1 MVSRG
6 VRWPACGGEPAAR
19 AGAGDRYHR
28 GVAATTSSQA
38 ALSGWEL
45 FGDLDEAE
53 ARVLAAR
60 LRPFAAAAG
69 ELVAAQGGPA
79 DRLFLVESGRLDA
92 HVAEADGAR
101 ELLSSV
107 GPGEHLG
114 EMALNHAM
122 LRLATITAR
131 EATRGWVLRADDF
144 AALRAAQD
152 PGALKVLLRL
162 ARLLCARLRLRTQ
175 GITGVAETAEAPEG
189 AGPEVFD
196 GPGPAEP
203 VALAE
208 LRVLE
213 FFRDF
218 ADAELTALRGL
229 LRRWQIPRG
238 RRVTTAGTAGSSA
251 CVIASGAI
259 EIEVKRGERR
269 QQLAVVG
276 PGKLFGMVALVDG
289 GPRRTTCTA
298 REDAVLLELRKPD
311 FAAIMAAGGP
321 LAFRLIERINRN
333 LIASQRHANREVV
346 RLSQV
351 DAPGHAAARHAAH
364 THAAHYVAGV
374 PGEFDDVETPSDP
387 GFEREAR
394 QLFEREALIAKIRRS
409 VIGDDVV
416 IDGPFGPR
424 RLVYADYTASGRSLS
439 FIEDFVRNEVMPL
452 YANTH
457 TESSGTGAQ
466 TSRLRE
472 DARAIIH
479 AAVHGGP
486 DDIVLFCGSGATGA
500 IAKLIDVLGLHIPGD
515 LDAQYGFRAQI
526 PAEQR
531 PVVFVGPYEHHSND
545 LPWRLSIADCVMI
558 DEDDDGRID
567 LVQLERE
574 LVHYAARP
582 LKIGSFSA
590 ASNVTGIISD
600 DVAIARLLHRH
611 GALSLW
617 DYAAAGPY
625 LPIDMNPAAD
635 AAKDAVFLS
644 PHKFIG
650 GPGTPGVLVVKR
662 TLLRNSVP
670 TVPGGGTVSWVSP
683 TDFKFLSDAVQRE
696 EGGTP
701 GIIESIRAGLVF
713 QLKQAVG
720 AAEIR
725 ARESA
730 FVHQAIAV
738 WRRNPSLWVLGNL
751 ELDRLSIVSLVIRHG
766 SGHLHWNFVVA
777 LLNDLFGIQ
786 ARGGCSCAGP
796 YGHSLF
802 KIGEAQSVA
811 YQQIIDAG
819 YCGIKPGWFRVNF
832 NYFISEQAFQYIV
845 AAIDLVAREGWKL
858 LPLYRFD
865 PCTAMWTH
873 VRGRPRPPLSLH
885 ELRYAGGE
893 LEFSSLRQSEPEA
906 TLAGYLRQ
914 AEEILARA
922 GDLCPEPIVDP
933 CLSEAA
939 ASLRWFPLPGEAQR
953 RLKSQ

>member
-1 MVSRG
+1 MRG
-6 VRWPACGGEPAAR
+6 
-19 AGAGDRYHR
+19 GASLGYHR
-28 GVAATTSSQA
+28 GVAATTSSRA
-38 ALSGWEL
+38 ALAGWEL
-45 FGDLDEAE
+45 FSDLDEVE
-53 ARVLAAR
+53 ARALADR
-60 LRPFAAAAG
+60 LRPFTAAAG
-69 ELVAAQGGPA
+69 EVVAAQGGPA
-79 DRLFLVESGRLDA
+79 DRLFLVEAGRLDA

-131 EATRGWVLRADDF
+131 EATSGWALLADDF
-144 AALRAAQD
+144 AALRTEQA

-175 GITGVAETAEAPEG
+175 GITGVAETGEARVD

-218 ADAELTALRGL
+218 ADAELMALRGL
-229 LRRWQIPRG
+229 LRRWTIPRG
-238 RRVTTAGTAGSSA
+238 RRVTTAGSPGSSA

-276 PGKLFGMVALVDG
+276 PGKLFGMVSLIDG

-298 REDAVLLELRKPD
+298 REDAVLLELRAPD
-311 FAAIMAAGGP
+311 FAAIMAGGGP
-321 LAFRLIERINRN
+321 LAFRLVERINRN

-351 DAPGHAAARHAAH
+351 DAPGHAAARHAAQ
-364 THAAHYVAGV
+364 THAAHYVLGRGGGVAGV
-374 PGEFDDVETPSDP
+374 PGEFDDTGALADWAETAA
-387 GFEREAR
+387 AR
-394 QLFEREALIAKIRRS
+394 QAFEREALIAKIRRS

-416 IDGPFGPR
+416 IEGPFGPR

-479 AAVHGGP
+479 AAVNGGA
-486 DDIVLFCGSGATGA
+486 DDIVLFVGSGATGA
-500 IAKLIDVLGLHIPGD
+500 IAKLIDVLGLSIPSD

-531 PVVFVGPYEHHSND
+531 PVVFIGPYEHHSND

-574 LVHYAARP
+574 LMHYAARP

-635 AAKDAVFLS
+635 AAKDAVFIS

-701 GIIESIRAGLVF
+701 AIIESIRAGLVF
-713 QLKQAVG
+713 QLKEAVG

-725 ARESA
+725 ARESE
-730 FVHQAIAV
+730 FVRQAIAV
-738 WRRNPSLWVLGNL
+738 WRRNESLWVLGNV

-766 SGHLHWNFVVA
+766 NGHLHWNYVVA

-819 YCGIKPGWFRVNF
+819 FCGIKPGWFRVNF

-865 PCTAMWTH
+865 PCSAMWTH

-922 GDLCPEPIVDP
+922 GELCPEPIVDP
-933 CLSEAA
+933 SLSEAA

-953 RLKSQ
+953 RLRD

>member
-1 MVSRG
+1 MTG
-6 VRWPACGGEPAAR
+6 AR
-19 AGAGDRYHR
+19 ALLAK
-28 GVAATTSSQA
+28 
-38 ALSGWEL
+38 WEL
-45 FGDLDEAE
+45 LADLDEGEAQQLAE
-53 ARVLAAR
+53 R
-60 LRPFAAAAG
+60 LRPFSAAAG
-69 ELVAAQGGPA
+69 ELVVAQGGPA
-79 DRLFLVESGRLDA
+79 DRLFLVETGRLDA

-131 EATRGWVLRADDF
+131 EATSGWVLLADDF
-144 AALRAAQD
+144 AVLRAAQA

-162 ARLLCARLRLRTQ
+162 ARLLCARLRRRTE
-175 GITGVAETAEAPEG
+175 GITGVTVAADAAEV
-189 AGPEVFD
+189 GPELFD

-218 ADAELTALRGL
+218 ADAELAALRGI

-289 GPRRTTCTA
+289 GPRRTTCTV
-298 REDAVLLELRKPD
+298 REDAVLLELRAPD

-321 LAFRLIERINRN
+321 LAFRLIDRINRN

-351 DAPGHAAARHAAH
+351 DAPGHEAARHAAQ
-364 THAAHYVAGV
+364 TQAAHYVAGA
-374 PGEFDDVETPSDP
+374 PREFDASEAETDAA
-387 GFEREAR
+387 EAVAARE
-394 QLFEREALIAKIRRS
+394 LFEREALIAKIRRS

-416 IDGPFGPR
+416 LDGPFGPR

-439 FIEDFVRNEVMPL
+439 FIEDFLRNEVMPF

-466 TSRLRE
+466 TSRLRS

-479 AAVHGGP
+479 AAVNGGA
-486 DDIVLFCGSGATGA
+486 DDVVLFVGSGATAA

-515 LDAQYGFRAQI
+515 LDAQYGFAAQI
-526 PAEQR
+526 PEAQR
-531 PVVFVGPYEHHSND
+531 PVVFIGPYEHHSND
-545 LPWRLSIADCVMI
+545 LQWRLSIADCVMI
-558 DEDDDGRID
+558 DEDEDGCID
-567 LVQLERE
+567 LAQLERE
-574 LVHYAARP
+574 LLHYAARP

-600 DVAIARLLHRH
+600 DVAITRLLHRH

-625 LPIDMNPAAD
+625 LPIDMNPAG
-635 AAKDAVFLS
+635 AAKDAVFIS

-662 TLLRNSVP
+662 ALLKNSVP

-683 TDFKFLSDAVQRE
+683 TEVTFQRDAVRRE
-696 EGGTP
+696 EAGTP
-701 GIIESIRAGLVF
+701 AIIESIRAGLVF
-713 QLKQAVG
+713 QLKEAVG
-720 AAEIR
+720 SAAIR
-725 ARESA
+725 AREA
-730 FVHQAIAV
+730 EFVRQAIAV
-738 WRRNPSLWVLGNL
+738 WRRNEALWVLGNL
-751 ELDRLSIVSLVIRHG
+751 GLDRLSIVSLVIRHG
-766 SGHLHWNFVVA
+766 SGHLHWNYVVA

-796 YGHSLF
+796 YLHSLF
-802 KIGEAQSVA
+802 AIDAAQSQA
-811 YQQIIDAG
+811 YDDLIGAG
-819 YCGIKPGWFRVNF
+819 CGGMRPGWFRVNF
-832 NYFISEQAFQYIV
+832 NYFISESVFQYMV

-858 LPLYRFD
+858 LPMYRFD
-865 PCTAMWTH
+865 PATAVWTH

-922 GDLCPEPIVDP
+922 AALCPEPIVDP
-933 CLSEAA
+933 SLPEAA

-953 RLKSQ
+953 RLHSS